1 MTNFQRKGSTS
12 NAHVGREFEERARKV
27 LARQGLNHLDFDYK
41 VEVGIAQQKK
51 EHKFDLGSENPNVIV
66 ECKAQTWTAGNKVP
80 SAKMKNWAEAMYYF
94 YMAPNTYRKIFL
106 VERSERKTTGETLL
120 SYFRRTHYHMIPP
133 DVEFWELDRETGDV
147 QRFEQLEAV
156 PDFMATRE

>member
-1 MTNFQRKGSTS
+1 MTNFQRKGSIS
-12 NAHVGREFEERARKV
+12 NAHVGREFEERAKEV
-27 LARQGLNHLDFDYK
+27 LARQGLNLDFDHK

-94 YMAPNTYRKIFL
+94 YMASDTYRKIFF

-133 DVEFWELDRETGDV
+133 DVEFWELDRKTADVLQILPDSKGDH
-147 QRFEQLEAV
+147 
-156 PDFMATRE
+156 T